1 MGEADNDEALTILSS
16 AIDNELEQARERAA
30 SLEQRAI
37 AVITTSGVLVSL
49 IFGFSALIKGRE
61 ITHLPVAPKALLS
74 IALISFVVAAFASL
88 FTIKPRGYPVK
99 SDWEKALREWIMS
112 ARDARTSIANL
123 HLREIG
129 HWQGTNDTKA
139 RYLASAIA
147 VECIGIGFLAFSL
160 LVIIL

>member
-1 MGEADNDEALTILSS
+1 MGEPDNNEALKVLSS
-16 AIDNELEQARERAA
+16 AIDNELQQARERAA

-49 IFGFSALIKGRE
+49 VFGFSALIKGRE
-61 ITHLPVAPKALLS
+61 ITRLAVAPKALLS
-74 IALISFVVAAFASL
+74 IALISFVVAAFAAL
-88 FTIKPRGYPVK
+88 FTIKPRNYPVK
-99 SDWEKALREWIMS
+99 SDWEKALRDWVMS
-112 ARDARTSIANL
+112 ARNAQTAITNL

-147 VECIGIGFLAFSL
+147 VECAGIGFLAVSL